1 MSDDEGYDLGE
12 LPKELPERWMKLIEK
27 LVTPNVL
34 SIVHFLPEI
43 VDLIKSSSHKMS
55 EIGLLSVIHSPLC
68 KNDSP
73 DFALVEPAVVTPE
86 YLISGLYA
94 DAVRFPSGE
103 KRELAK
109 ATFRVFAKRKA
120 LTSQDA
126 LAMWEAMAKA
136 SCVEQCS
143 DEASVRAASRARRS
157 LGIARPRGR
166 PKKLD
171 KNS

>member
-109 ATFRVFAKRKA
+109 ATFRVFAK
-120 LTSQDA
+120 
-126 LAMWEAMAKA
+126 WEAMAKA